1 MQTRRAA
8 SPIID
13 RVCTY
18 MAMYDIR
25 CTAYTYVYYVYAPAC
40 LLLPRRPTA
49 TYPILSKFRL
59 TIPKTF
65 TFPPPRALKVIQ
77 QLYTFFDPAGAI
89 YYRNTRSGAAAR
101 LRKGRAA
108 RPRLSIMKV
117 ISPPCLRSLLRSTSL
132 PFVRP
137 KDDSF
142 TTEKL
147 YLRSANGVQG
157 LSSRRFFGVIRGSR
171 AFRSA

>member
-1 MQTRRAA
+1 MKNLNANAPRRVADNR
-8 SPIID
+8 S
-13 RVCTY
+13 RMHVY
-18 MAMYDIR
+18 AMYDIR

-117 ISPPCLRSLLRSTSL
+117 ISPPPCLRSLFRSTSL

-147 YLRSANGVQG
+147 YGAPTACRVYHHDVFSA
-157 LSSRRFFGVIRGSR
+157 
-171 AFRSA
+171 